1 MVHSNPT
8 LRPRESSRRR
18 VRLERSKKDQSMK
31 KTWIA
36 AALLCAAFA
45 AFAQSAPKL
54 TIAHAW
60 ARPTVPGQP
69 TSGAYMT
76 LTAGEPLVLVGA
88 STPVAGMAEVHQMK
102 MEGDVMRM
110 GAVEGIALP
119 AGQPVELKPG
129 GYHIMLMHLNAP
141 LKAGTNIPLTLT
153 LKNASGAQVQVQAS
167 VPVSAQP
174 PAH

>member
-1 MVHSNPT
+1 
-8 LRPRESSRRR
+8 
-18 VRLERSKKDQSMK
+18 MK
-31 KTWIA
+31 KIA
-36 AALLCAAFA
+36 FAATLLFTLFA
-45 AFAQSAPKL
+45 AFAQTAPKL
-54 TIAHAW
+54 TIDHAW
-60 ARPTVPGQP
+60 ARASVQGQA

-110 GAVEGIALP
+110 GAVDGLP
-119 AGQPVELKPG
+119 LPVGQPVELQPN
-129 GYHIMLMHLNAP
+129 GYHIMLMHLRTP
-141 LKAGTNIPLTLT
+141 LKPGTTIPLTLT

-167 VPVSAQP
+167 VPVSVQP

>member
-1 MVHSNPT
+1 
-8 LRPRESSRRR
+8 
-18 VRLERSKKDQSMK
+18 MK

-45 AFAQSAPKL
+45 SFAQSAPKL
-54 TIAHAW
+54 TVAHAW

-110 GAVEGIALP
+110 GAVDGLPLP
-119 AGQPVELKPG
+119 AGKPVELKPG
-129 GYHIMLMHLNAP
+129 GYHIMLMHLHAP
-141 LKAGTNIPLTLT
+141 LQAGTSFPLTLT

-174 PAH
+174 PKR

>member
-1 MVHSNPT
+1 
-8 LRPRESSRRR
+8 
-18 VRLERSKKDQSMK
+18 MK
-31 KTWIA
+31 
-36 AALLCAAFA
+36 L
-45 AFAQSAPKL
+45 
-54 TIAHAW
+54 
-60 ARPTVPGQP
+60 
-69 TSGAYMT
+69 
-76 LTAGEPLVLVGA
+76 
-88 STPVAGMAEVHQMK
+88 
-102 MEGDVMRM
+102 EGDVMRM

>member
-1 MVHSNPT
+1 
-8 LRPRESSRRR
+8 
-18 VRLERSKKDQSMK
+18 MK

-36 AALLCAAFA
+36 AALLCATVA

-54 TIAHAW
+54 TIDHAW

-88 STPVAGMAEVHQMK
+88 STPAAGMAEVHQMK
-102 MEGDVMRM
+102 MEGDVMKM
-110 GAVEGIALP
+110 SGVDGLTLP
-119 AGQPVELKPG
+119 AGKPVELKPG
-129 GYHIMLMHLNAP
+129 GYHIMLMHLHAP
-141 LKAGTNIPLTLT
+141 LQAGTNIPLTLT

-174 PAH
+174 PAR